1 MDPQSKAKWL
11 GERETKLLE
20 LRQAESKTFNMQRE
34 MKHRVKIHAN
44 EVAQLKFQLSE
55 ISSLIRQKE
64 KQEINLAGL

>member
-11 GERETKLLE
+11 AERETKLLE

-44 EVAQLKFQLSE
+44 EVAQLKF
-55 ISSLIRQKE
+55 
-64 KQEINLAGL
+64 

>member
-1 MDPQSKAKWL
+1 MSNFERPKTAIRDSLVQMDPQSKAKWL

-44 EVAQLKFQLSE
+44 EVAQLKF
-55 ISSLIRQKE
+55 
-64 KQEINLAGL
+64 